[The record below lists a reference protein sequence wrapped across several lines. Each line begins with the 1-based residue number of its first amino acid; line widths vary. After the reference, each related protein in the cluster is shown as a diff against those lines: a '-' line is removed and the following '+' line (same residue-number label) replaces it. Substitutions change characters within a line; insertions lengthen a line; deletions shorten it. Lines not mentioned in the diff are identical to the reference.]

1 MFEHGFGDGLPL
13 VPPTRERVERML
25 LPVISGPR
33 VCSDEYSRTARA
45 LVGSLAMGV
54 AYIFRPHEQ
63 IGPSMLVINLGHA
76 QVFRCD
82 GWSKADLREA
92 IMERVTV
99 EARAPLEAGAAAAK
113 FSHPS
118 HIQITVAG
126 STAGKRTC
134 ICPGNVRRMD
144 PEHMD
149 CFTPVSERIETL

>member
-1 MFEHGFGDGLPL
+1 MLERGFGDGLPL

-25 LPVISGPR
+25 RGMARTSGD
-33 VCSDEYSRTARA
+33 V
-45 LVGSLAMGV
+45 VGK
-54 AYIFRPHEQ
+54 IPHSYA
-63 IGPSMLVINLGHA
+63 P
-76 QVFRCD
+76 
-82 GWSKADLREA
+82 
-92 IMERVTV
+92 
-99 EARAPLEAGAAAAK
+99 APLEAGAAAAK